1 MVPELPYPECG
12 ETKQNCWES
21 SVRSRL
27 NLQHRAFYIRMGR
40 LVSPFVNMVICW
52 AWSKEKYPVKSTVSE
67 IEFVNRFSH
76 TIDMGLSLKYK
87 RDLAKRQCTHRGVL
101 GGKLTGVIP
110 LWFDFRTQ
118 SLCPSLQISILCPD
132 NKFL

>member
-52 AWSKEKYPVKSTVSE
+52 AWSKEKYPE
-67 IEFVNRFSH
+67 GGGFR
-76 TIDMGLSLKYK
+76 MGNT
-87 RDLAKRQCTHRGVL
+87 C
-101 GGKLTGVIP
+101 IP
-110 LWFDFRTQ
+110 VADSF
-118 SLCPSLQISILCPD
+118 
-132 NKFL
+132 